1 METVLISGKDF
12 SNVKEAVDW
21 ANSTVGRVVPHNSN
35 LKITN
40 VLHFQVVPEGN
51 TFSMVLQVEIERNTS
66 MSSMV
71 IKMRE
76 EMNPSEEVIEEEA

>member
-1 METVLISGKDF
+1 METLLIAGKDF
-12 SNVKEAVDW
+12 NTVKEAVDW
-21 ANSTVGRVVPHNSN
+21 SNNTVGRVVPNNSN
-35 LKITN
+35 LKITK
-40 VLHFQVVPEGN
+40 VLHFQIVPEGN

-76 EMNPSEEVIEEEA
+76 EMNPPSEEE

>member
-1 METVLISGKDF
+1 METLLITGKGFD
-12 SNVKEAVDW
+12 NVKEAADW
-21 ANSTVGRVVPHNSN
+21 ANNTVGRVVPHNSN
-35 LKITN
+35 LKIMR

-51 TFSMVLQVEIERNTS
+51 TLSMVLQVEIERNTS

-76 EMNPSEEVIEEEA
+76 EMDPSEEE

>member
-1 METVLISGKDF
+1 METLLIAGKDF
-12 SNVKEAVDW
+12 NTVKEAVDW
-21 ANSTVGRVVPHNSN
+21 SNNVVGRVVPNNSN

-40 VLHFQVVPEGN
+40 VLHFQVVPEGK

-71 IKMRE
+71 IKMRKD
-76 EMNPSEEVIEEEA
+76 MNPSEEE